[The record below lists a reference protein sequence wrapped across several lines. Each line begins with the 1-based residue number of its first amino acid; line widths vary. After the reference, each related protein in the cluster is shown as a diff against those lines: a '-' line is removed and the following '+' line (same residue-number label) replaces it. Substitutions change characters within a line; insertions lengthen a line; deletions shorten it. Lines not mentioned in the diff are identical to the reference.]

1 MSRSTSARP
10 PSTAETGSLLRSGR
24 RALVGVILA
33 VMASIALIVAAPT
46 QAFAAPA
53 PDCSTLPSRVQAL
66 QSQANTLKGQIDAH
80 NSRGGSVDTTNAGAV
95 GAYNAEA
102 QQLTGQRDA
111 LQAQANGL
119 QSELSA
125 CGSQEK
131 APAIPNTDG
140 SAPAPPAPAKPA
152 KPEAPAKP
160 APSKPAAPAK
170 PAPAKPAP
178 PKPDTKPAPAPAR
191 PAAPKSDAK
200 PAPQNSAPAQPAA
213 PKPAAPAQP
222 ASPKPAQP
230 AAPAPEQSAQPK
242 PTGVEQRNAPMQSK
256 INDPE
261 YRAKYYQQQGSNGVI
276 KRKPGSGVD
285 ANGELVPAIRENPK
299 QPGSFVESQSSPPVR
314 ATYDGPA
321 QQRAPTS
328 AESSQMRESVVARN
342 QAVRDVQRLK
352 AESAAQ
358 QTTGGK
364 VDPRTESELK
374 DAYVRQTAQ
383 GEGLGEAAGRQAIA
397 RDYPASKYD
406 VRELTSTRGRSG
418 PGDPDQVF
426 VVRAKTGDSER
437 MVVQEVK
444 GPSAKSGSRIGLDG
458 QRYEQGTRGY
468 LDSLIDEVARNGD
481 PRALSMRSALNR
493 GALSYR
499 LVKAR
504 VSGDEW
510 AGYSVRNF
518 DIG

>member
-1 MSRSTSARP
+1 M
-10 PSTAETGSLLRSGR
+10 
-24 RALVGVILA
+24 ILA
-33 VMASIALIVAAPT
+33 VMASIALIVATPS

-53 PDCSTLPSRVQAL
+53 PDCSTLHSRVQAL

-80 NSRGGSVDTTNAGAV
+80 NSRAGGVDRTNAGAV

-102 QQLTGQRDA
+102 QQLNGQRDA

-125 CGSQEK
+125 CGSKET

-140 SAPAPPAPAKPA
+140 STPTPPAPPAPAKP
-152 KPEAPAKP
+152 EVPAKP
-160 APSKPAAPAK
+160 AP
-170 PAPAKPAP
+170 
-178 PKPDTKPAPAPAR
+178 
-191 PAAPKSDAK
+191 PKSDAK
-200 PAPQNSAPAQPAA
+200 PAPQKSAPAKPKPTA
-213 PKPAAPAQP
+213 PKSAQP
-222 ASPKPAQP
+222 APAKPQPAKPAP
-230 AAPAPEQSAQPK
+230 KQSAPKQTTTAK

-256 INDPE
+256 VNDPE
-261 YRAKYYQQQGSNGVI
+261 YRAKYYQKQGSDGVI

-285 ANGELVPAIRENPK
+285 ANGDLVPAIRENPK
-299 QPGSFVESQSSPPVR
+299 KPGSFVESHSSPTVR
-314 ATYDGPA
+314 AKFDGPA

-328 AESSQMRESVVARN
+328 AESSQMRESVAARN
-342 QAVRDVQRLK
+342 RAVGDVKRLK
-352 AESAAQ
+352 AERATQ
-358 QTTGGK
+358 QKTDGK

-374 DAYVRQTAQ
+374 DAYRRQTTQ
-383 GEGLGEAAGRQAIA
+383 GEQLGEAAGRQAIA
-397 RDYPASKYD
+397 RDYPSSKYD
-406 VRELTSTRGRSG
+406 VRELTSARGQSG
-418 PGDPDQVF
+418 AGSPDQVF
-426 VVRAKTGDSER
+426 VVRPKAGGSER

-444 GPSAKSGSRIGLDG
+444 GPSSKAGSRIGLDG

-468 LDSLIDEVARNGD
+468 LDALIDEMARNGD

>member
-1 MSRSTSARP
+1 M
-10 PSTAETGSLLRSGR
+10 
-24 RALVGVILA
+24 ILA

-125 CGSQEK
+125 CGSKET

-160 APSKPAAPAK
+160 AP
-170 PAPAKPAP
+170 AKPAP
-178 PKPDTKPAPAPAR
+178 PKSDATPAPAPAK

-222 ASPKPAQP
+222 ASPKPSQP

-299 QPGSFVESQSSPPVR
+299 QPGSFVESQSSPTVR

-328 AESSQMRESVVARN
+328 AESSQMRENVVARN

-406 VRELTSTRGRSG
+406 VRELTSPRGRSG

-426 VVRAKTGDSER
+426 VVRAKTGGSER

-468 LDSLIDEVARNGD
+468 LDSLIDEMARNGD

>member
-1 MSRSTSARP
+1 
-10 PSTAETGSLLRSGR
+10 
-24 RALVGVILA
+24 
-33 VMASIALIVAAPT
+33 MASIALIVATPS

-53 PDCSTLPSRVQAL
+53 PDCSTLHSRVQAL

-80 NSRGGSVDTTNAGAV
+80 NSRAGGVDRTNAGAV

-102 QQLTGQRDA
+102 QQLNGQRDA

-125 CGSQEK
+125 CGSKET

-140 SAPAPPAPAKPA
+140 STPTPPAPPAPA

-160 APSKPAAPAK
+160 AP
-170 PAPAKPAP
+170 
-178 PKPDTKPAPAPAR
+178 
-191 PAAPKSDAK
+191 PKSDAK
-200 PAPQNSAPAQPAA
+200 PAPQKSAPAQPAQPKPTA
-213 PKPAAPAQP
+213 PKP
-222 ASPKPAQP
+222 STPKPT
-230 AAPAPEQSAQPK
+230 APKQSVPKQTTTAK

-261 YRAKYYQQQGSNGVI
+261 YRAKYYQKQGSDGVI

-299 QPGSFVESQSSPPVR
+299 KPGSFVESHSSPTVR
-314 ATYDGPA
+314 AKFDGPA

-328 AESSQMRESVVARN
+328 AESSQMRESVAARN
-342 QAVRDVQRLK
+342 RAVGDVKRLK
-352 AESAAQ
+352 AERATQ
-358 QTTGGK
+358 QKTDGK
-364 VDPRTESELK
+364 VDSRTESELK
-374 DAYVRQTAQ
+374 DAYRRQTTQ
-383 GEGLGEAAGRQAIA
+383 GEQLGEAAGRQAIA
-397 RDYPASKYD
+397 RDYPSSKYD
-406 VRELTSTRGRSG
+406 VRELTSARGQSG
-418 PGDPDQVF
+418 AGSPDQVF
-426 VVRAKTGDSER
+426 VVRPKAGGSER

-444 GPSAKSGSRIGLDG
+444 GPSSKAGSRIGLDG

-468 LDSLIDEVARNGD
+468 LDALIDEMARNGD

-510 AGYSVRNF
+510 AGYSAVSYTHLRAHETTE
-518 DIG
+518 

>member
-1 MSRSTSARP
+1 M
-10 PSTAETGSLLRSGR
+10 
-24 RALVGVILA
+24 ILA
-33 VMASIALIVAAPT
+33 VMASIALIVATPS

-80 NSRGGSVDTTNAGAV
+80 SSRAGGVDRTNAGAV

-102 QQLTGQRDA
+102 QQLNGQRDA

-125 CGSQEK
+125 CGSKET

-140 SAPAPPAPAKPA
+140 STPTPPAPPAPA

-160 APSKPAAPAK
+160 AP
-170 PAPAKPAP
+170 
-178 PKPDTKPAPAPAR
+178 
-191 PAAPKSDAK
+191 PKSDAK
-200 PAPQNSAPAQPAA
+200 PAPQKSAPAQP
-213 PKPAAPAQP
+213 KPTA
-222 ASPKPAQP
+222 PKPAQP
-230 AAPAPEQSAQPK
+230 TPAKPQTAEPAPKQSAPKQTTTAK
-242 PTGVEQRNAPMQSK
+242 PTGVEQRNAPMQTK
-256 INDPE
+256 VNDPE
-261 YRAKYYQQQGSNGVI
+261 YRAKYYQKQGSDGVI

-285 ANGELVPAIRENPK
+285 ANGDLVPAIRENPK
-299 QPGSFVESQSSPPVR
+299 QPGSFVESQSSPTVR

-328 AESSQMRESVVARN
+328 AESSQMRENVVARN

-374 DAYVRQTAQ
+374 DAYRRQTTQ
-383 GEGLGEAAGRQAIA
+383 GEQLGEAAGRQAIA
-397 RDYPASKYD
+397 RDYPSSKYD
-406 VRELTSTRGRSG
+406 VRELTSARGQSG
-418 PGDPDQVF
+418 AGSPDQVF
-426 VVRAKTGDSER
+426 VVRPKAGGSER

-444 GPSAKSGSRIGLDG
+444 GPSSKAGSRIGLDG

-468 LDSLIDEVARNGD
+468 LDALIDEMARNGD

>member
-10 PSTAETGSLLRSGR
+10 PSTAGSLLRSGR
-24 RALVGVILA
+24 RAVVGVILA
-33 VMASIALIVAAPT
+33 VMASIALIVATPS

-53 PDCSTLPSRVQAL
+53 PDCSTLHSRVQAL

-80 NSRGGSVDTTNAGAV
+80 NSRAGGVDRTNAGAV

-102 QQLTGQRDA
+102 QQLNGQRDA

-125 CGSQEK
+125 CGSKET

-140 SAPAPPAPAKPA
+140 STPTPPAPPAPAKP
-152 KPEAPAKP
+152 EVPAKP
-160 APSKPAAPAK
+160 AP
-170 PAPAKPAP
+170 
-178 PKPDTKPAPAPAR
+178 
-191 PAAPKSDAK
+191 PKSDAK
-200 PAPQNSAPAQPAA
+200 PAPQKSAPAQPKPTA
-213 PKPAAPAQP
+213 PKSAQP
-222 ASPKPAQP
+222 APAKPQP
-230 AAPAPEQSAQPK
+230 AEPAPKQSAPKQTTTAK

-256 INDPE
+256 VNDPE
-261 YRAKYYQQQGSNGVI
+261 YRAKYYQKQGSDGVI

-285 ANGELVPAIRENPK
+285 ANGDLVPAIRENPK
-299 QPGSFVESQSSPPVR
+299 KPGSFVESHSSPTVR
-314 ATYDGPA
+314 AKFDGPA

-328 AESSQMRESVVARN
+328 AESSQMRESVAARN
-342 QAVRDVQRLK
+342 RAVGDVKRLK
-352 AESAAQ
+352 AERATQ
-358 QTTGGK
+358 QKTDGK

-374 DAYVRQTAQ
+374 DAYRRQTTQ
-383 GEGLGEAAGRQAIA
+383 GEQLGEAAGRQAIA
-397 RDYPASKYD
+397 RDYPSSKYD
-406 VRELTSTRGRSG
+406 VRELTSARGQSG
-418 PGDPDQVF
+418 AGSPDQVF
-426 VVRAKTGDSER
+426 VVRPKAGGSER

-444 GPSAKSGSRIGLDG
+444 GPSSKAGSRIGLDG

-468 LDSLIDEVARNGD
+468 LDALIDEMARNGD